1 LIVHIRNLGRRA
13 SLCSPL
19 APAFI
24 FRAFGALFR
33 LFVQSTALLDPLSKT
48 DMDRDQEYPLIIFG
62 MSAQIRLLIVSYT
75 ERHGVIGLISAR
87 MPASLEREIYE
98 KC

>member
-1 LIVHIRNLGRRA
+1 M
-13 SLCSPL
+13 
-19 APAFI
+19 
-24 FRAFGALFR
+24 
-33 LFVQSTALLDPLSKT
+33 DP
-48 DMDRDQEYPLIIFG
+48 DQEYPLIIFG